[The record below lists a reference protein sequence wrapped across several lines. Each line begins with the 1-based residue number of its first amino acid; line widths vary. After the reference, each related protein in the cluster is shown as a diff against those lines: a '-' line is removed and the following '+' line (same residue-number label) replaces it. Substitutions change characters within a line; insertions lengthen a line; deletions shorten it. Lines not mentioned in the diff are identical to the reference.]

1 VTRRAFIAVI
11 VLLLVVGIAYA
22 TIYTQR
28 WGYFTVNISQPHV
41 WFEDP
46 QYPNVVVELSNY
58 KTSAIVNISARNMG
72 LRLVNRT
79 GLVYDLTQGRDYVLQ
94 YFEQY
99 GQGCGFYYTSNGS
112 GIVVYGNPSGGIYN
126 GCTLRYKYP
135 RV

>member
-11 VLLLVVGIAYA
+11 VLLLVASIAYA

-28 WGYFTVNISQPHV
+28 WSYFTVNISQPHV

-72 LRLVNRT
+72 AKASIIEL
-79 GLVYDLTQGRDYVLQ
+79 GLSMTSLKARDYVSQ
-94 YFEQY
+94 YFQEY
-99 GQGCGFYYTSNGS
+99 GEKGCNF
-112 GIVVYGNPSGGIYN
+112 
-126 GCTLRYKYP
+126 
-135 RV
+135 

>member
-11 VLLLVVGIAYA
+11 VLLLVASIAYA

-28 WGYFTVNISQPHV
+28 WSYFTVNISQPHV

-79 GLVYDLTQGRDYVLQ
+79 GLVYDLTQGSDYVSQ
-94 YFEQY
+94 YFQEY
-99 GQGCGFYYTSNGS
+99 GQGCNF
-112 GIVVYGNPSGGIYN
+112 
-126 GCTLRYKYP
+126 
-135 RV
+135 